1 MIFFQK
7 AYRFICSAAN
17 QILSFARIIH
27 FRVKYPSLRIDF
39 SSYLSSG
46 VEIISIDGAIC
57 DIKNT
62 YFHQDVYI
70 KVGQGATLKIQNS
83 SLGKGTV
90 IVAHHSIEIK
100 SDCSIAEYVVIR
112 DQNHR
117 YHQGSL
123 LKQTGYETAPIILN
137 RNVWLGAK
145 CTVLKGVELGE
156 NVVVGAQSL
165 VNKSFPSDTIVVG
178 IPGKSISKD

>member
-7 AYRFICSAAN
+7 IYRFICSIGN
-17 QILSFARIIH
+17 RFLSFSRIVH
-27 FRVKYPSLRIDF
+27 FRIKYPSLRIDF

-70 KVGQGATLKIQNS
+70 KVSPGAILKIQNS

-100 SDCSIAEYVVIR
+100 SNCSIAEYVVIR

-123 LKQTGYETAPIILN
+123 LEQAGYDTAPIVLN
-137 RNVWLGAK
+137 ENVWLGAK

-156 NVVVGAQSL
+156 NVVVGAHSL
-165 VNKSFPSDTIVVG
+165 VNRSFPNDSLVVG
-178 IPGKSISKD
+178 IPAKSVLQT